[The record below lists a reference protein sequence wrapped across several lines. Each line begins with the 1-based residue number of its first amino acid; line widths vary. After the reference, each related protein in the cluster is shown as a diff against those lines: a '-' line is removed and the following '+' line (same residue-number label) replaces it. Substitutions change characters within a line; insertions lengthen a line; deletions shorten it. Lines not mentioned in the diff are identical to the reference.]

1 MSLAELLASE
11 FDSLGSGEQVPLFG
25 LEYSFDKD
33 AVIRL
38 QDKVVFGLGAGARVK
53 WRALFLVL

>member
-38 QDKVVFGLGAGARVK
+38 QDKVFFGLGTGAMVG
-53 WRALFLVL
+53 